1 MPWSRT
7 EMATENPSTWAENS
21 TLPPS
26 SEYFTALS
34 SRLNRA
40 LVTWRR
46 SQATRMSPAGSV
58 SSMGVPAASAVLAI
72 RSVASAMSMSTAMSS
87 RSGDSWASRIERSS
101 RSTTVR
107 SSRSDSWST
116 RPARRRSIS
125 ASSSPAIVSASS
137 PRAPIGVL
145 SSWLTLATKSRR
157 MFSIRRASETSRRKA
172 APPIGRAPSSSGTA
186 RTWSTLRGGPNS
198 RSSRSPSRPRS
209 VRSSSSQM
217 ASAVRASPPGPV
229 NCSATPL
236 RRTISPRW
244 STTTIPSAM
253 WLNDADSRALSPLA
267 SSTRSWARSAP
278 RSSRSSAAS
287 LPPRP
292 SIETAVSSRRAATAR
307 SRRTSDRRARI
318 QTTTTRRRTA
328 AAAEVIR
335 GSSSPR
341 PSDTQCKAR
350 GIPDLWAGEPGEPA

>member
-26 SEYFTALS
+26 SEYLTALS
-34 SRLNRA
+34 RRLKRA

-58 SSMGVPAASAVLAI
+58 ISMGVPAASAVDAI
-72 RSVASAMSMSTAMSS
+72 RSEASAISRSTAISS
-87 RSGDSWASRIERSS
+87 RSGDSWASRIDRSS
-101 RSTTVR
+101 RSSTVR
-107 SSRSDSWST
+107 SRRSDSWST

-125 ASSSPAIVSASS
+125 ASSSPDMVSASS
-137 PRAPIGVL
+137 PRAPIGVF

-157 MFSIRRASETSRRKA
+157 MFSIRRASDTSRRKA
-172 APPIGRAPSSSGTA
+172 TPPMGRAPSSRGTA
-186 RTWSTLRGGPNS
+186 RTWMTRRGGPNR

-209 VRSSSSQM
+209 VRSRSSQM

-229 NCSATPL
+229 SCSATPL

-253 WLNDADSRALSPLA
+253 RLKEAERRLLSPVA
-267 SSTRSWARSAP
+267 SSILRWARSAL
-278 RSSRSSAAS
+278 RSRRSSAAS

-292 SIETAVSSRRAATAR
+292 SIETRFLV
-307 SRRTSDRRARI
+307 
-318 QTTTTRRRTA
+318 
-328 AAAEVIR
+328 
-335 GSSSPR
+335 
-341 PSDTQCKAR
+341 
-350 GIPDLWAGEPGEPA
+350 EPGGDREDAPDQRPAGAEPQTDHQKDDDDPRRDDQGEVRANVHVKSSVEKL